1 MDQAR
6 SGALK
11 CKVMQNLS
19 GSEHPHKTGSHI
31 PASVTSGSK
40 VGLGAGVFT
49 NQEPLAVN
57 QCVGFSWV
65 LTINPLF
72 TQASWNGLLCPAT
85 LRQG

>member
-40 VGLGAGVFT
+40 VGLGDWGVYKPRAT
-49 NQEPLAVN
+49 RSKPVR
-57 QCVGFSWV
+57 G
-65 LTINPLF
+65 I
-72 TQASWNGLLCPAT
+72 LLGSYHKPPFHSS
-85 LRQG
+85 